1 MTLVTLHRLA
11 PADPNATT
19 CRLCDTPISGT
30 TQDDL
35 LVGQPGV
42 AEVRAVICTRCGNA
56 LVRLVEVCG
65 NQLSVLIKGDVL
77 VSGTTTK
84 KSASS

>member
-19 CRLCDTPISGT
+19 CRLCDTPIRGN

-42 AEVRAVICTRCGNA
+42 AQVRAVICTRCGDA

-65 NQLSVLIKGDVL
+65 SQLSVLIKGDVL
-77 VSGTTTK
+77 GSGATTPR
-84 KSASS
+84 A